1 MFKHSVAQMLLL
13 AGPGVLMSTVMVAS
27 FAIYAMGYDWDWPT
41 GLTFG
46 AMMSATDPVAVV
58 ALLQELGAPKQLS
71 ILIEGESLFNDGT
84 ALVVFAVF
92 KDMMTGAAQRGVGE
106 IISFFARLSI
116 GGPGLGLVVGE
127 IGVFFLGLIMNDPPS
142 EVTLVASLVYGC
154 WLLAESTPLHV
165 SGVLAVVL
173 LGLRLSAAG
182 KVRVS
187 CEPAMHYFWETV
199 SYLANTLIFI
209 LAGVV
214 IVEKAFFSDEITLQD
229 WWLLLALYL
238 FLHVVRLI
246 TLTVLYPALSRTGYG
261 LEPRAAAVLSWAG
274 LRGAVGLALGLMVQS
289 DQLVDSKTGSRMLFH
304 ISGIAALTLVVRGG
318 AAPPPPAAAPS
329 PAAAGQVNGTTTG
342 ALVRYL
348 KLDSAS
354 PASRRMF
361 ENAVRHLTEETV
373 QGVSKLR
380 HSEFHA
386 HADWQQVWRFMPV
399 LSMEV
404 YQSKM
409 RREQEEAEAAREDQ
423 AQRTAARA
431 RPWAAAASAA
441 ARTVAHRVRSAAVTA
456 AAATGIRADQP
467 VGASVRQCVEDIPAS
482 AVAVE
487 LAETGGM
494 GNAAPYRTDG
504 EQRAEERAETA
515 DSDDLISVASAGSAS
530 FSHLVRDPSVVAA
543 LREGG
548 VRLPDRQG
556 GFGKEDDRQQYLR
569 EARHRWGGNPHPADG
584 LT

>member
-1 MFKHSVAQMLLL
+1 
-13 AGPGVLMSTVMVAS
+13 
-27 FAIYAMGYDWDWPT
+27 
-41 GLTFG
+41 
-46 AMMSATDPVAVV
+46 
-58 ALLQELGAPKQLS
+58 
-71 ILIEGESLFNDGT
+71 
-84 ALVVFAVF
+84 
-92 KDMMTGAAQRGVGE
+92 
-106 IISFFARLSI
+106 
-116 GGPGLGLVVGE
+116 
-127 IGVFFLGLIMNDPPS
+127 MNDPAS
-142 EVTLVASLVYGC
+142 EVTLVASLVYGT

-199 SYLANTLIFI
+199 SYLANTLVFI

-214 IVEKAFFSDEITLQD
+214 IVEKAFFSDDITLND
-229 WWLLLALYL
+229 WWLLLALYVY
-238 FLHVVRLI
+238 LHVVRLVM
-246 TLTVLYPALSRTGYG
+246 LAALYPALARTGYG
-261 LEPRAAAVLSWAG
+261 LELRAAAVLSWAG

-304 ISGIAALTLVVRGG
+304 VSGIAALTLLVRSTPQPTHASPWPVTALPHAGTRWHTTHTVTCCPLACPSL
-318 AAPPPPAAAPS
+318 AAHLPATTLAHTATHRHPTHGTRPPS
-329 PAAAGQVNGTTTG
+329 PPLPQVNGTTTG

-409 RREQEEAEAAREDQ
+409 RREQEEAEAAREDK
-423 AQRTAARA
+423 AQRTAARN
-431 RPWAAAASAA
+431 RVWAAPFAAVSDAASAA
-441 ARTVAHRVRSAAVTA
+441 ARRVRSVAVQAAAVT
-456 AAATGIRADQP
+456 GIRGEQP

-487 LAETGGM
+487 LAETGAM
-494 GNAAPYRTDG
+494 GAASRYRADS
-504 EQRAEERAETA
+504 EQRAPDDRAETA
-515 DSDDLISVASAGSAS
+515 DSDDLVSVASAGSGS

-556 GFGKEDDRQQYLR
+556 GFGKEHDRQQYLR
-569 EARHRWGGNPHPADG
+569 EARHRWERLLLCAPLLQGRGFAPAHTTPTAG
-584 LT
+584 SST